1 MDHKTTGLNNEY
13 NTNIEDATPVMKKVF
28 YGWWIV
34 LACSL
39 ISFYVAGAIFF
50 GFTAFFEPIAE
61 EFAWSYTQISFAV
74 SLRGLEMGIFAPII
88 GFLVDRFGSK
98 KVLFCGT
105 IMVGIGL
112 ISLSFTQSLT
122 MFYGSI
128 LLLAFGAGGCTSV
141 VTMTAVVNW
150 FRKKAGIALGV
161 AGSGIGA
168 SGLMVLLIVYLI
180 DLYQWRTTLIIL
192 GLGMWAIGIPL
203 SMVVRN
209 RPEDYGYL
217 PDGELNSISIQN
229 QETQDKGVE
238 ISLKEALKMRTFLYL
253 NLVEALR
260 MMTLMAVF
268 THVMP
273 YLSSV
278 GMQRSSASIVAG
290 AIPLLSIIGRFGF
303 GWLGDFYDKKH
314 VMVLTIGLIILGILA
329 FSLVHVRWVII
340 PFLLLFPLGHGGS
353 MVLRGSIL
361 REYFGRNSFGK
372 MIGIIMGS
380 ASLGGIVGPTL
391 AGWAY
396 DTWGSYQYIWYVFLG
411 LLIIAFILALK
422 MKPVAAKT

>member
-1 MDHKTTGLNNEY
+1 MSN
-13 NTNIEDATPVMKKVF
+13 PVSKSVF
-28 YGWWIV
+28 YGWWVV

-39 ISFYVAGAIFF
+39 ISFYVAGSIFF

-61 EFAWSYTQISFAV
+61 EFYWSYTQISFAV
-74 SLRGLEMGIFAPII
+74 SLRGLEMGIFAPIV
-88 GFLVDRFGSK
+88 GFLVDRFGPR
-98 KVLFCGT
+98 KVIFSGT

-112 ISLSFTQSLT
+112 ISLSFTQSLA
-122 MFYGSI
+122 MFYGAI

-150 FRKKAGIALGV
+150 FHKKAGIALGV

-180 DLYQWRTTLIIL
+180 DLYHWRTTLIIL
-192 GLGMWAIGIPL
+192 ALGMWAIGIPL
-203 SMVVRN
+203 SLVIRN
-209 RPEDYGYL
+209 KPEDYGYL
-217 PDGELNSISIQN
+217 PDGQTQAVSVQN
-229 QETQDKGVE
+229 HEIHEKNVE
-238 ISLKEALKMRTFLYL
+238 ISLKEALKQKTFLYL

-278 GMQRSSASIVAG
+278 GMQRASASIIAG
-290 AIPLLSIIGRFGF
+290 AIPVLSIIGRFGF
-303 GWLGDFYDKKH
+303 GWLGDYYDKKH
-314 VMVLTIGLIILGILA
+314 VMMLTLGLIILGILA
-329 FSLVHVRWVII
+329 FSFMHMRWMIV

-380 ASLGGIVGPTL
+380 SSIGGIVGPTL
-391 AGWAY
+391 AGWSY
-396 DTWGSYQYIWYVFLG
+396 DTWGSYQHIWYVFAG
-411 LLIIAFILALK
+411 LLIIALIFTCGLK
-422 MKPVAAKT
+422 RVVE